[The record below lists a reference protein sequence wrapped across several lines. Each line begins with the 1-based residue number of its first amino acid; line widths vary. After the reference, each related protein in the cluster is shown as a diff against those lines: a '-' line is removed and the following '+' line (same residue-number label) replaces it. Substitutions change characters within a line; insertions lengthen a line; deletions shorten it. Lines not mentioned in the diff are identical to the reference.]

1 MNKHFLAIF
10 LAMLF
15 LPCASLAEM
24 AVHFLDVGHG
34 DCAIIQCD
42 GHTMVID
49 GGSAGKSDLLFSYLQ
64 NLQVSSVEAVV
75 ATHPDADHVGGL
87 PAVFYA
93 SDVQRLYVST
103 LDSQAE
109 RHTKLVEI
117 ANGSGVPVIVPMD
130 GESFRL
136 GEATITFIIP
146 QVEEPSDNDLSL
158 VLLAQY
164 GENRFLFCADIEKEV
179 ENLLLGSGVDL
190 AADVMKI
197 AHHGTDASSSMQFLL
212 SVSPKYAVVSGNSRY
227 SSPTDEVSAKLMA
240 CGATLLH
247 TMQNGNIVFMSD
259 GENITCETENNFVG
273 NINSRVF
280 HRDTCPSADS
290 IKEGNR
296 QILYTRE
303 NAVQAGYK
311 SCKNC
316 DP

>member
-1 MNKHFLAIF
+1 MKKILSFIVYLIF
-10 LAMLF
+10 TCSFA
-15 LPCASLAEM
+15 LAEFS
-24 AVHFLDVGHG
+24 VHFLDVGHG

-64 NLQVSSVEAVV
+64 DLQVSSVDAVV

-103 LDSQAE
+103 MDSQAE

-136 GEATITFIIP
+136 GEATMTFIIP
-146 QVEEPSDNDLSL
+146 QVEEPNDNDLSL

-212 SVSPKYAVVSGNSRY
+212 AVTPEYAVVSGDSRY
-227 SSPTDEVSAKLMA
+227 SSPTDEVPAKLMA

-247 TMQNGNIVFMSD
+247 TMQNGNIIFKSD
-259 GENITCETENNFVG
+259 GKNITCEAENNFVG

-290 IKEGNR
+290 IKEDNQ

-303 NAVQAGYK
+303 NAIQAGYR

-316 DP
+316 EP